1 MKSISERVKEG
12 GGDETKERISNFI
25 EACFVNN
32 KKKKS
37 KACRDVVNKSEK

>member
-12 GGDETKERISNFI
+12 GGDETNERISNFI

-32 KKKKS
+32 KKKK
-37 KACRDVVNKSEK
+37 KQGLQRCCK